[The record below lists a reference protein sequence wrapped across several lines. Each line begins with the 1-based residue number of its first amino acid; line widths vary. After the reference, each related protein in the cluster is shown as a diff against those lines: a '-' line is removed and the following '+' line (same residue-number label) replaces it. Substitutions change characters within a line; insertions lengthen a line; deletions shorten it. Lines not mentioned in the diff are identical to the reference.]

1 MGHKVPIGATCLR
14 CSRVYLP
21 SGATAAEFAAFLNCS
36 FLGDAHDFDRDMQIF
51 TMEVVML
58 TEEDKADR
66 FNLRTLFEK
75 RQSNEATKA
84 GFFYFE
90 DQKFMIAQGKETYVV
105 VTGDM
110 AVGYPLFMQ
119 GESDFSKF
127 VDAFSL
133 LRDAKGR
140 NCDVLWDIGANIGS
154 ICIPALTRNFVK
166 KAVAFEPENQLF
178 KLLRVNTI
186 LNGVDGRI
194 QCHNT
199 ALGNFRG
206 SVELT
211 MSHGNTGDYRIAG
224 RLLEDD
230 AMGESSRQK
239 QSVEIRPLDDFK
251 ESFDENSTLIFMDVQ
266 GYEGLILG
274 GSTQI
279 LSKSPPLVA
288 EFWPYAMKRL
298 ETYKVFRDIVCS
310 GIYSE
315 FAVLSETEN
324 RFLPLNAQALDGL
337 YEKVGEHHDSFTDL
351 LFV

>member
-166 KAVAFEPENQLF
+166 KAVAFEPEN
-178 KLLRVNTI
+178 
-186 LNGVDGRI
+186 
-194 QCHNT
+194 
-199 ALGNFRG
+199 
-206 SVELT
+206 
-211 MSHGNTGDYRIAG
+211 
-224 RLLEDD
+224 
-230 AMGESSRQK
+230 
-239 QSVEIRPLDDFK
+239 
-251 ESFDENSTLIFMDVQ
+251 
-266 GYEGLILG
+266 
-274 GSTQI
+274 
-279 LSKSPPLVA
+279 
-288 EFWPYAMKRL
+288 
-298 ETYKVFRDIVCS
+298 
-310 GIYSE
+310 
-315 FAVLSETEN
+315 
-324 RFLPLNAQALDGL
+324 
-337 YEKVGEHHDSFTDL
+337 
-351 LFV
+351 

>member
-1 MGHKVPIGATCLR
+1 
-14 CSRVYLP
+14 
-21 SGATAAEFAAFLNCS
+21 
-36 FLGDAHDFDRDMQIF
+36 
-51 TMEVVML
+51 ML

-66 FNLRTLFEK
+66 FNLRALFEK
-75 RQSNEATKA
+75 RQSNEATKS

-90 DQKFMIAQGKETYVV
+90 DQKFMIAQGQETYVV
-105 VTGDM
+105 ITGDM

-127 VDAFSL
+127 VDAISL

-140 NCDVLWDIGANIGS
+140 SCDVLWDIGANIGS
-154 ICIPALTRNFVK
+154 ICIPALARNFVK

-178 KLLRVNTI
+178 KLLRANTI

-194 QCHNT
+194 ECHNT

-224 RLLEDD
+224 LLLEDD

-239 QSVEIRPLDDFK
+239 QSVEIRPLDDFR

-266 GYEGLILG
+266 GYEGLILS

-279 LSKSPPLVA
+279 LSKSPRWL
-288 EFWPYAMKRL
+288 
-298 ETYKVFRDIVCS
+298 
-310 GIYSE
+310 
-315 FAVLSETEN
+315 
-324 RFLPLNAQALDGL
+324 Q
-337 YEKVGEHHDSFTDL
+337 SFGPTL
-351 LFV
+351 